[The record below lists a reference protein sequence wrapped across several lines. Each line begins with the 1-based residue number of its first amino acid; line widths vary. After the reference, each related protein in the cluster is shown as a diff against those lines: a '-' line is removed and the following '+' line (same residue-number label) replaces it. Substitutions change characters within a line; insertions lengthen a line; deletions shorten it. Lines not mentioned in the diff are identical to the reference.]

1 MVFNNRCSHS
11 KQNSMRPQGVWSKFC
26 ISSVVTLITLLPDI
40 ANAFPKDSQ
49 RSKGGIVPERFFP
62 PQIENGETEKRP
74 VFPGKNATSE
84 TRSTYDSRPS
94 PPVLPRDVITP
105 APFAQIDPDP
115 NRQRLIQPQQV
126 QPIPESQPTAPRQV
140 PVTPLAN
147 PDQILTVEKLDV
159 VGSTIIPPK
168 QIQKLIEPVLYR
180 QITRRQ
186 LQDIADEITRIYVQ
200 QGYVSSRAVVA
211 EETIPSGN
219 IRIDVNEG
227 RLVDIQITGNRR
239 LFTSYIRDRLKLGAK
254 VPLNA
259 NELED
264 QLRLLKATP
273 YLENIE
279 ASLRPSEDPNA
290 KPGDSILVVRVTE
303 DQQPFVMGFGADNYV
318 PPSISQQRGNIYLGY
333 QNLSGIGDEIFGSY
347 TFGFT
352 PSRFGVPALNELD
365 FRYRAPINPMDGT
378 VQIRLTATA
387 NQITDKNFEILN
399 INGISG
405 LAEFSFRQPIIRSV
419 RQELALSVGFTHQIS
434 QTFTFA
440 GPTPFGFGPDA
451 NGFSITSV
459 LKFGT
464 DYAYRDNSGV
474 WLALSQFNIGLPI
487 FNATQ
492 NTDGPFPGKIF
503 PDGRFF
509 SWQGQGQRVQNLG
522 NDFLFILRGDVQL
535 SANPLLA
542 QQQFVIGGAQSVRGY
557 RQNSRSG
564 DNGMRISTEFRIPAI
579 RDAKGQPFFYLIPF
593 IEFGRVWNNKAN
605 PNTVVAP
612 NTLAG
617 AGMGFIW
624 TPVRGLDLRFD
635 AGVPIIY
642 NADRGTDMQDYG
654 FYFSATYRAF

>member
-1 MVFNNRCSHS
+1 MYL
-11 KQNSMRPQGVWSKFC
+11 QGVWSQVC
-26 ISSVVTLITLLPDI
+26 ASSIVSLITLLPGV
-40 ANAFPKDSQ
+40 AHAFPKDSQ
-49 RSKGGIVPERFFP
+49 RSKGGVIPERLFS
-62 PQIENGETEKRP
+62 PQIEHGETEKRP
-74 VFPGKNATSE
+74 IFSRKNATSV
-84 TRSTYDSRPS
+84 TRSIFNARPS
-94 PPVLPRDVITP
+94 SQPLTRDIATSP
-105 APFAQIDPDP
+105 AAAQPDPDA
-115 NRQRLIQPQQV
+115 NQQRLLRFQQIQGISEAQSTTPSRV
-126 QPIPESQPTAPRQV
+126 F
-140 PVTPLAN
+140 VTPLAN
-147 PDQILTVEKLDV
+147 PDQILTVERIDV

-168 QIQKLIEPVLYR
+168 QIQKIIEPVLYR

-239 LFTSYIRDRLKLGAK
+239 LSTSYIRDRLKLAAK
-254 VPLNA
+254 IPLNA
-259 NELED
+259 NDLEE

-279 ASLRPSEDPNA
+279 ASLRPSDDPNA
-290 KPGDSILVVRVTE
+290 RPGDSVLVVRVTE
-303 DQQPFVMGFGADNYV
+303 DKQPFVLGFGADNYV
-318 PPSISQQRGNIYLGY
+318 PPSISQQRGSIYLGY
-333 QNLSGIGDEIFGSY
+333 QNLSGVGDEIFGSY

-365 FRYRAPINPMDGT
+365 FRYRAPINAMDGT

-387 NQITDKNFEILN
+387 NQITDRNFAALN

-405 LAEFSFRQPIIRSV
+405 LAEFSFRQPIIRSI
-419 RQELALSVGFTHQIS
+419 RQELALSAGFTHQIS

-440 GPTPFGFGPDA
+440 GPTPFGFGPDR

-464 DYAYRDNSGV
+464 DYTYRDSSGV

-503 PDGRFF
+503 PDGQFF

-579 RDAKGQPFFYLIPF
+579 RDEKGRPFFYLIPF

-605 PNTVVAP
+605 PNTVTAP

-654 FYFSATYRAF
+654 FYFSASYRAF